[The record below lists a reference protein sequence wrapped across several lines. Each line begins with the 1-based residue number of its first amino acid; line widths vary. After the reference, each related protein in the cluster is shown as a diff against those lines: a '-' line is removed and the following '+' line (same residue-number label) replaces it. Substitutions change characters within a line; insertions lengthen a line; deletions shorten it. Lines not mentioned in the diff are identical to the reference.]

1 MILQQAYAVSS
12 LIHERSAWDNI
23 FCVTLQEKVRRN
35 EQEKQDPQALMHGAD
50 KHFKNNL
57 REAESDLIKR

>member
-1 MILQQAYAVSS
+1 MKDGPGITYPASRY
-12 LIHERSAWDNI
+12 RKN
-23 FCVTLQEKVRRN
+23 VRRN